1 MTDRTLPGRGLSVV
15 IPVYNSAPILPALV
29 ARLEPVLRGNASAF
43 ELILVNDGSRD
54 NSWAVVSEL
63 ANLHD
68 WITGIN
74 LMRNYGQHNS
84 LLCGVRRARYDTMV
98 TMDDD
103 LQHPPEE
110 LPRLLQRLDHGYDV
124 VYGTPVREQHGF
136 MRDLASRLSK
146 LALQSTMGA
155 ETARSVSAF
164 RVLRT
169 GVRDSFAD
177 YRGPFVSIDTLL
189 TWGTSNFTTV
199 PVRSDQRAT
208 GQSNYTF
215 RKLVVHAFNMMT
227 GFGTVPLQFA
237 SWMGFAFTVVGFLVF
252 AYVIGRY
259 LLQGDAVPG
268 FPFLASII
276 ALFAG
281 AQLFALGIIGEYLAR
296 MHFRVMD
303 KPPYVIRTTTGSGQ
317 VSGAAKD
324 RGADANARAQST
336 QD

>member
-1 MTDRTLPGRGLSVV
+1 MGNGGLPDREVTVV
-15 IPVYNSAPILPALV
+15 IPVYNSEPILPLLV
-29 ARLEPVLRGNASAF
+29 SRLEPVLRANARSF
-43 ELILVNDGSRD
+43 ELVLVNDGSRD
-54 NSWAVVSEL
+54 NSWTVVCAL
-63 ANLHD
+63 ARSHR

-84 LLCGVRRARYDTMV
+84 LLCGIRLARYETII

-110 LPRLLQRLDHGYDV
+110 IPRLLDKIDQGYNV

-136 MRDLASRLSK
+136 LRDLASRVSK

-164 RVLRT
+164 RALRT
-169 GVRDSFAD
+169 GVRDGFAD
-177 YRGPFVSIDTLL
+177 YRGPFVSVDTLL
-189 TWGTSNFTTV
+189 TWGTTRFTAV
-199 PVRSDQRAT
+199 PVRSEQRAV
-208 GQSNYTF
+208 GKSNYTL

-227 GFGTVPLQFA
+227 GFGIVPLQFA
-237 SWMGFAFTVVGFLVF
+237 SWMGFAFTGIGLVIF
-252 AYVIGRY
+252 AYVVGRY
-259 LLQGDAVPG
+259 LIQGDAVPG

-303 KPPYVIRTTTGSGQ
+303 KPPYVIRALTEGGQ
-317 VSGAAKD
+317 AATSASE
-324 RGADANARAQST
+324 RSAL
-336 QD
+336 